1 MVNTKNHVYKERPL
15 KLISSFDNG
24 NAVKSMMTIPMIVA
38 ITVRLSDTIK
48 ELMKFEFPNVFTYAS
63 VVNPMG
69 QKVTRLDDAGAILL
83 NETANI

>member
-1 MVNTKNHVYKERPL
+1 
-15 KLISSFDNG
+15 
-24 NAVKSMMTIPMIVA
+24 MIVA

-69 QKVTRLDDAGAILL
+69 QKVTRFDDAGAILL